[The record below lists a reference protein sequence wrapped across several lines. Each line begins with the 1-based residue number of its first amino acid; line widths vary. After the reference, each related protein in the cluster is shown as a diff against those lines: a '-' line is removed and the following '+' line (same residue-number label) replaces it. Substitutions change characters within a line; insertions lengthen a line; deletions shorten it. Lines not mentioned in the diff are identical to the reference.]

1 MSAARRIHSRETQPN
16 GPTAKVSRLIMGLLV
31 ATAAMLAIRVYFVT
45 ELLVVWAA
53 FVVMFSAVTGSLIL
67 LVLIQECGRW
77 SVRKFKKS
85 RAGRVLLLGDANNT

>member
-1 MSAARRIHSRETQPN
+1 M
-16 GPTAKVSRLIMGLLV
+16 VSRFIMVLLV
-31 ATAAMLAIRVYFVT
+31 AAATISALRVYVVT

-53 FVVMFSAVTGSLIL
+53 FAVMFLAVTGSLIL

-85 RAGRVLLLGDANNT
+85 RVDKVLLLGDANNT